1 MAKENKVGAFLQ
13 ITMNIKESDRAA
25 AATVYNKYRQPFLDD
40 IQGAHC
46 KHLLVRD
53 NDVQVLHGFVS
64 VADAENYLKS
74 DLFTQDV
81 VVELK
86 PYFQSEPDVRL
97 YSVVGK
103 ILRTPVRS
111 QTFQCVFYG
120 LALFSSVYKTEKICL
135 FDKEK
140 QSTFASHRY

>member
-25 AATVYNKYRQPFLDD
+25 AAAVYNKYRQPFLDD
-40 IQGAHC
+40 IQGAYC

-53 NDVQVLHGFVS
+53 NDVQVLHGFAS
-64 VADAENYLKS
+64 VADAENYLNS

-86 PYFQSEPDVRL
+86 PYFQTEPDVRI
-97 YSVVGK
+97 YNVVG
-103 ILRTPVRS
+103 
-111 QTFQCVFYG
+111 
-120 LALFSSVYKTEKICL
+120 
-135 FDKEK
+135 
-140 QSTFASHRY
+140 

>member
-1 MAKENKVGAFLQ
+1 MNLKIKTFSYLSTKLTVRAFLKF
-13 ITMNIKESDRAA
+13 TFNIKESDRAA

-86 PYFQSEPDVRL
+86 PYFQSEPDVRI
-97 YSVVGK
+97 YSVVG
-103 ILRTPVRS
+103 
-111 QTFQCVFYG
+111 
-120 LALFSSVYKTEKICL
+120 
-135 FDKEK
+135 
-140 QSTFASHRY
+140 

>member
-74 DLFTQDV
+74 DLITQDV

-86 PYFQSEPDVRL
+86 PYFQSEPNVRI
-97 YSVVGK
+97 YSVVG
-103 ILRTPVRS
+103 
-111 QTFQCVFYG
+111 
-120 LALFSSVYKTEKICL
+120 
-135 FDKEK
+135 
-140 QSTFASHRY
+140 